1 MNKIIPIGYSKKSM
15 GIFLAVAIAVGTLLL
30 TFLLVKG
37 GADFSAMK
45 YFCITAGVLA
55 LLCVI
60 SDVTTNRKN
69 KAKIAHMQY
78 MLSCPS
84 VTAEVSEIKRIP
96 YYFGREFKKNRIF
109 HAMGH
114 NVVYR
119 LVVSFH
125 SPVTDKEEII
135 VSEAYSRNVASYV
148 KDNKVAV
155 HYSQDGEYWVEV
167 YIPFAIV

>member
-1 MNKIIPIGYSKKSM
+1 MNKIIPMGYSKKSM
-15 GIFLAVAIAVGTLLL
+15 RIFLAVAIAVGTLLL
-30 TFLLVKG
+30 TFLFVKG
-37 GADFSAMK
+37 GADFSDMK
-45 YFCITAGVLA
+45 YFCMIAGVLA
-55 LLCVI
+55 LLCVV

-69 KAKIAHMQY
+69 KTKIIHMQY

-84 VTAEVSEIKRIP
+84 VTGEVSEIKRIP
-96 YYFGREFKKNRIF
+96 YYFGREFKENRVF

-125 SPVTDKEEII
+125 SPVTDKEEMV
-135 VSEAYSRNVASYV
+135 VSEPYGTNVASYV

-155 HYSQDGEYWVEV
+155 HYSKDGEYWVE
-167 YIPFAIV
+167 I